1 MIDLIIRN
9 GKIID
14 GTGNSSFLSDI
25 AVNDGIIVEIEKS
38 SNLEAKEEWNA
49 LGKVICPGFIDIH
62 SHADFSL
69 LADRRNESAIRQGI
83 TTVVTGNC
91 GHGPAPAG
99 NHKLVKQNTV
109 GFSEIGEWILYGIHS
124 LNIWSAFFRK
134 GYQSMSLRLFRME
147 QLGLQF

>member
-69 LADRRNESAIRQGI
+69 FY
-83 TTVVTGNC
+83 
-91 GHGPAPAG
+91 H
-99 NHKLVKQNTV
+99 
-109 GFSEIGEWILYGIHS
+109 Y
-124 LNIWSAFFRK
+124 
-134 GYQSMSLRLFRME
+134 
-147 QLGLQF
+147 